1 MRQQTTPTNGGTMY
15 TISKYCLGI
24 PPDEGGGVVT
34 EWLVLRYKA
43 EEVDVMLTWE
53 VEIIE
58 EE

>member
-1 MRQQTTPTNGGTMY
+1 MY